1 MDLAAGDAMHGLD
14 GVTDGDDVIGQCA
27 FHAPRH
33 PVGAA
38 EVDDPRVD
46 AGPVQDAHR
55 TAVLGDIPHVGG
67 HHHRMHHEHDG
78 PGILR
83 PRTRRE
89 VAAQPVHGHALD
101 NLVRRGSAPGFQSP
115 QP

>member
-1 MDLAAGDAMHGLD
+1 
-14 GVTDGDDVIGQCA
+14 
-27 FHAPRH
+27 
-33 PVGAA
+33 
-38 EVDDPRVD
+38 
-46 AGPVQDAHR
+46 
-55 TAVLGDIPHVGG
+55 
-67 HHHRMHHEHDG
+67 MHHEHDG

-115 QP
+115 SRKTSNPFCAVAARRATGLVKEEMLKATAAP